1 MCLNLC
7 KCASWKYLSCTMSLK
22 DRRFSLDSSANLDR
36 LGLLGGRRGSNRFSS
51 KKSSHSYTRY
61 DAPLDIQELKHSIN
75 SNMYIRDPITEED
88 NIDRTDG
95 FISNISFLKH
105 NKTFHKIFPDIPEKE
120 NLTHTFSCAL
130 QKEVLYHGKL
140 YVSENYV
147 CFYSSVLLK
156 ETKVVI
162 PASSVCRVKKHN
174 SGLSMLSIQT
184 ADGDKC
190 TFVSLWNR
198 EMCYQ
203 LLQTVCSQEQDKNLN
218 GSPHVSSADNEADH
232 DVASGYSSLED
243 SIDLDRGSEDSI
255 YLNNDLPHMSGEG
268 STKGNSTSQNS
279 TEGDG
284 TAAVQWIWRIA
295 ESVVPLFFLREIR
308 DLSALFYVFVL
319 LIMLLLL
326 ASGYMGLKI
335 IALEEQLTQLSFQH
349 REYQLT

>member
-1 MCLNLC
+1 MNP
-7 KCASWKYLSCTMSLK
+7 KG
-22 DRRFSLDSSANLDR
+22 RRFSLDSSANLDG

-51 KKSSHSYTRY
+51 KKSSDSHTRY
-61 DAPLDIQELKHSIN
+61 DAPLDIQELKHSIS
-75 SNMYIRDPITEED
+75 SNMYIRDPIIEED

-105 NKTFHKIFPDIPEKE
+105 NKTFHKMFADIPERE

-147 CFYSSVLLK
+147 CFHSSVLLK
-156 ETKVVI
+156 DTK
-162 PASSVCRVKKHN
+162 
-174 SGLSMLSIQT
+174 
-184 ADGDKC
+184 
-190 TFVSLWNR
+190 
-198 EMCYQ
+198 
-203 LLQTVCSQEQDKNLN
+203 DKNLN
-218 GSPHVSSADNEADH
+218 GSLHVSSADNEADH

-243 SIDLDRGSEDSI
+243 SIDHDRGREDSI
-255 YLNNDLPHMSGEG
+255 YLNNDLPHMSSEG

-284 TAAVQWIWRIA
+284 TAAVRWIRRIA
-295 ESVVPLFFLREIR
+295 ESPLFFLREIR
-308 DLSALFYVFVL
+308 GLSALFYVFVL
-319 LIMLLLL
+319 LMMLLLL

-349 REYQLT
+349 SE

>member
-7 KCASWKYLSCTMSLK
+7 KRANWKYLYCTMSLK
-22 DRRFSLDSSANLDR
+22 GRRFSLDSSVNLDG

-51 KKSSHSYTRY
+51 KKSSQSP
-61 DAPLDIQELKHSIN
+61 APLDIQELKHSIN

-105 NKTFHKIFPDIPEKE
+105 NKTFHKMFPDIPEME

-147 CFYSSVLLK
+147 CFHSSVLLK
-156 ETKVVI
+156 DTKVVI
-162 PASSVCRVKKHN
+162 PASSVCGIKNHN

-190 TFVSLWNR
+190 TFVSLRNR

-243 SIDLDRGSEDSI
+243 SIDHDRGREDSI
-255 YLNNDLPHMSGEG
+255 YLNNDLPHMSSEG

-284 TAAVQWIWRIA
+284 TAAVRWIRRIA

-319 LIMLLLL
+319 LVMLLLL

>member
-1 MCLNLC
+1 
-7 KCASWKYLSCTMSLK
+7 MSLK
-22 DRRFSLDSSANLDR
+22 GRRFSLDSSALDG
-36 LGLLGGRRGSNRFSS
+36 LGLLDGRRGSNRFSS

-75 SNMYIRDPITEED
+75 SNMCIRDPITEED

-105 NKTFHKIFPDIPEKE
+105 NKTFHKMFPDIPEKE

-147 CFYSSVLLK
+147 CFHSSVLLK
-156 ETKVVI
+156 DTKVVI
-162 PASSVCRVKKHN
+162 PASSVCGIKKHN

-198 EMCYQ
+198 EMCYR
-203 LLQTVCSQEQDKNLN
+203 LLQTVCSQEQDNNLN
-218 GSPHVSSADNEADH
+218 GSPHVSSADNEAVH

-243 SIDLDRGSEDSI
+243 SIDHDRGSI
-255 YLNNDLPHMSGEG
+255 YLNNDLPHMSSEG
-268 STKGNSTSQNS
+268 STEGNSTSQNS

-284 TAAVQWIWRIA
+284 TAVRWIWRIA

-319 LIMLLLL
+319 LMMLLLL

-335 IALEEQLTQLSFQH
+335 IALEEQLTQLLFQH
-349 REYQLT
+349 RE